1 MIVMTDKRSE
11 VNDFS
16 HSTTHPF
23 IKILIKMSLIYG
35 LTIAFQV
42 KVSFGVMAPEKTM
55 MENQK

>member
-1 MIVMTDKRSE
+1 MIVMTDKRSK
-11 VNDFS
+11 VS

-35 LTIAFQV
+35 LAIAFQV
-42 KVSFGVMAPEKTM
+42 KVSFGVMASEKTM

>member
-11 VNDFS
+11 VS

-35 LTIAFQV
+35 LAIAFQV

-55 MENQK
+55 MEDQK